1 MSIQGADLGQL
12 QNLVK
17 QLAGPMSTEL
27 NGVLNKMN
35 SSVQA
40 SQSYWVAKNGDTF
53 RSDFAQFVQKAQQQ
67 LQQVL
72 QEASKASGQN
82 LNAIQHATGS
92 AI

>member
-1 MSIQGADLGQL
+1 MSIQGADLGLL
-12 QNLVK
+12 QDLVK

-35 SSVQA
+35 TQVQGSHA
-40 SQSYWVAKNGDTF
+40 YWVAKNGDKF

-67 LQQVL
+67 LQAVL
-72 QEASKASGQN
+72 QEASSASGQN